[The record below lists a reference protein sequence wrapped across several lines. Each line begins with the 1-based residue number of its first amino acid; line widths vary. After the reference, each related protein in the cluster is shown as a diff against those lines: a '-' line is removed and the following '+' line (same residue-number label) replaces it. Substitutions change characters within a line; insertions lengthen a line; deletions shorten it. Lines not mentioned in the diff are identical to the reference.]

1 MADITLWLP
10 ETRTVIHQAL
20 GKAAE
25 ESAELSKIAVRC
37 MIQGLD
43 AVDPVTGKPNR
54 KSLADE
60 LADVEATTEWLFE
73 LLSLDVEAH
82 NARATRKLE
91 GFRRWQAMIE
101 AHEAHALPPADDHSR
116 VADHE
121 GQAADKRDPVDD
133 SHGGVLQKKSSEGT
147 MTGEQ
152 LASPTPHEDLVGEQ
166 VDYPKILYV
175 CENCFEHNEEACGN
189 DRDRINVTPDGR
201 WLCDDCRDGEGI
213 DVGLCRDAPTLY
225 SAPSPQLRE
234 GSSHG

>member
-1 MADITLWLP
+1 MTDITLWLP

-37 MIQGLD
+37 IIQGLD

-54 KSLADE
+54 QSLADE
-60 LADVEATTEWLFE
+60 LADIEATTEWLFE

-101 AHEAHALPPADDHSR
+101 AHEAHASPPADDHSR

-121 GQAADKRDPVDD
+121 GKAADERDPVDD
-133 SHGGVLQKKSSEGT
+133 SHGGVLQKVSEGS

-152 LASPTPHEDLVGEQ
+152 LLSPAPHELSMGPDWLKVAKLAGEHGVRYQ
-166 VDYPKILYV
+166 TNTRMKRFLSALGV
-175 CENCFEHNEEACGN
+175 
-189 DRDRINVTPDGR
+189 NV
-201 WLCDDCRDGEGI
+201 EG
-213 DVGLCRDAPTLY
+213 L
-225 SAPSPQLRE
+225 E
-234 GSSHG
+234 